1 MLVDKESRECTVF
14 SEAIEPGSGMSPMD
28 KYLDEGFFDIAGT
41 WDATLDGSTCIIV
54 KNQQDRE
61 WLESV
66 NPVWY

>member
-1 MLVDKESRECTVF
+1 
-14 SEAIEPGSGMSPMD
+14 MSPMD

-41 WDATLDGSTCIIV
+41 CDATLDGSTCIIV

-66 NPVWY
+66 NPV